1 MEHHPSYNFKENHE
15 SNKALEPSR
24 GLHKESMERVE
35 GKWHQEYEAQAKGH
49 YPPPQVLAETVGEEE
64 KETDVVSKQEINET
78 RKEEKKVEKKT
89 CILFDLRTDSHKE
102 LKMQALLQ
110 DKNIYNLIEEA
121 LEKYLSE
128 KK

>member
-1 MEHHPSYNFKENHE
+1 MSRVNDIKNMKRKQRIITPS
-15 SNKALEPSR
+15 
-24 GLHKESMERVE
+24 
-35 GKWHQEYEAQAKGH
+35 
-49 YPPPQVLAETVGEEE
+49 QVLAETVGEKE
-64 KETDVVSKQEINET
+64 KETNVVLKQEINET
-78 RKEEKKVEKKT
+78 RKEEKKVERKRVS
-89 CILFDLRTDSHKE
+89 FDLRTDLHKE

>member
-1 MEHHPSYNFKENHE
+1 MKRKQRVITPS
-15 SNKALEPSR
+15 
-24 GLHKESMERVE
+24 
-35 GKWHQEYEAQAKGH
+35 
-49 YPPPQVLAETVGEEE
+49 QVLAETVGEEE
-64 KETDVVSKQEINET
+64 KETNVVLKQEINEI
-78 RKEEKKVEKKT
+78 RKEEKKVERKRVS
-89 CILFDLRTDSHKE
+89 FDLRTDLHKE